1 MDVNIDSKLDIEV
14 CIRDDK
20 FVKRSSISGIVVEEN
35 VKRIKINNVN
45 LVYENML
52 IIKGVVLILLF
63 KEESV
68 KYSEKVKGVRQLF
81 R

>member
-68 KYSEKVKGVRQLF
+68 KRSEKVKGVRQLF